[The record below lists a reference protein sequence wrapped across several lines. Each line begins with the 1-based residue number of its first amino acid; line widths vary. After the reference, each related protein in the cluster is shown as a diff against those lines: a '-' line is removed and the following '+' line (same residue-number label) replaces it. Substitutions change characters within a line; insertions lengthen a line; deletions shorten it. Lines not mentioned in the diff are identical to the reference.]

1 MCLTECRVLVV
12 DDESLIAFQ
21 IADIVK
27 AMGAVDVTLCKSTA
41 AILTLR
47 EAEGSFQLAIVD
59 IRNAHAVCAGVLQE
73 ISRQRVPVVLTTT
86 DDEIDT
92 DLLTN
97 KSLLQIVVKKPFGSQ
112 DISNAIEEI
121 VSQSDGRNIGQN
133 AKLERSLPMT
143 HTSNRI
149 CQSRA

>member
-27 AMGAVDVTLCKSTA
+27 AMGATDVTLCKSTVA
-41 AILTLR
+41 VQTLQQT
-47 EAEGSFQLAIVD
+47 EGSFQLAIVD
-59 IRNAHAVCAGVLQE
+59 IRNAHAICAGVLRE
-73 ISRQRVPVVLTTT
+73 ISRQRIPVVLTTT
-86 DDEIDT
+86 EDEIDT

-112 DISNAIEEI
+112 DISDAIEEV
-121 VSQSDGRNIGQN
+121 VSRSDGRSNGQN
-133 AKLERSLPMT
+133 TRLERSLPMT
-143 HTSNRI
+143 HTSNGVG
-149 CQSRA
+149 QSRA